1 MLWVHLY
8 FLVPSWIYL
17 RFQNSSLITSLICI
31 TSYARC
37 LGFFKKH
44 RRAMFLSKHHIVK
57 NIASLRKMNIAH
69 PYNRQSAPSGP
80 SDFFKWFH
88 RFAPRA
94 DAMSQRLH
102 FFKFFRATY
111 QMFYQIVCSNRCKV
125 TLVTFVWYFSPVS
138 FLNVFSNRLP
148 EQKQSHIAYICT
160 CFLQSEF
167 PNVISNYLEPPI
179 PVPFLTTHKGNLN
192 VHMRRHNPALQ
203 M

>member
-44 RRAMFLSKHHIVK
+44 CREMFLSKHRIVK

-80 SDFFKWFH
+80 SDFIKWFQG
-88 RFAPRA
+88 FAPRA

-102 FFKFFRATY
+102 FFDFFRATY
-111 QMFYQIVCSNRCKV
+111 QMSYQIVCSNRCKV

-138 FLNVFSNRLP
+138 FLNEFSNRLP
-148 EQKQSHIAYICT
+148 EQKQSHIGCICLT
-160 CFLQSEF
+160 F
-167 PNVISNYLEPPI
+167 PHCV
-179 PVPFLTTHKGNLN
+179 F
-192 VHMRRHNPALQ
+192 
-203 M
+203 